1 MSKKILWMTTIFL
14 IVFILSARYSQAM
27 YFPSEQGWQE
37 RIEEGINYALN
48 HPEFYIRKDQDVEI
62 TTDKRILEEIN
73 KRIDNWWQI
82 ARSEWGTMGV
92 PTVVYFALLD
102 DNMLSEWLGSS
113 AIILTPFLFV
123 VCGTCAEEVA
133 KESAEKWEQA
143 EYFFESTKRRESEK
157 ARRMFELTA
166 HYTWIF
172 HIPFIVHSKLPFPP
186 ETKYFLRYYPED
198 YVMGVD
204 EEIKAKAVYVSSRES
219 VVPEAESAGFFYYL
233 AFSYEEILGLREGSP
248 SFNEDISELLGRM
261 VLTVVTNMGEELI
274 FPFDLSEMR

>member
-1 MSKKILWMTTIFL
+1 MSKKILWTVTTLL
-14 IVFILSARYSQAM
+14 IVFILSMEHSQAI

-37 RIEEGINYALN
+37 RIEEGMNYALN

-62 TTDKRILEEIN
+62 ITDKRILEEIN

-102 DNMLSEWLGSS
+102 DNMLSEWLGSC
-113 AIILTPFLFV
+113 AIILTPFLMV
-123 VCGTCAEEVA
+123 VYGTCATEAV
-133 KESAEKWEQA
+133 KEKAEKYEQA
-143 EYFFESTKRRESEK
+143 EYFFESSKRRESEK
-157 ARRMFELTA
+157 ARRIFELTA
-166 HYTWIF
+166 HYAWMF

-198 YVMGVD
+198 YMMG
-204 EEIKAKAVYVSSRES
+204 EEVEIRAEAVYVSSRES
-219 VVPEAESAGFFYYL
+219 VVEAESAGFFYYL

-248 SFNEDISELLGRM
+248 SFNEDLSELLGRM
-261 VLTVVTNMGEELI
+261 VLIVVTSVGEELI
-274 FPFDLSEMR
+274 FPFDLSKMR